1 MIRFDYVQNA
11 IVSPRYTIGAQSV
24 LYVTRGSVKVQV
36 VDNRGV
42 AVFNGVLRQGQP
54 LVVPEYYVFLAE
66 AEKDGDQYVVFKTN
80 ANPVLNRIAGR
91 GSVLR
96 ALPVGVI
103 AAAYNV
109 STSDAVKIK
118 NSGGN

>member
-1 MIRFDYVQNA
+1 VQNA

-42 AVFNGVLRQGQP
+42 AVFHGVLRQGQP

-66 AEKDGDQYVVFKTN
+66 AEKGGDQYVVFKTN
-80 ANPVLNRIAGR
+80 ANPVVNRIAGR